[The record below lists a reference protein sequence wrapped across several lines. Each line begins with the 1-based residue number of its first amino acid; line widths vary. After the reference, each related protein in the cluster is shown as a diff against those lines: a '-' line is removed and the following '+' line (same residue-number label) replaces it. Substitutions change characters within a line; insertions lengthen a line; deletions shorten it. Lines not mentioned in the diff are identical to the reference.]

1 MRIIGYSTSGG
12 LASNIGFEETV
23 YRGVTELIERDAVN
37 IRWTSKIA
45 PEKIILDKRFSDKK
59 FNKFIDKSYRL
70 GETLTFYNH
79 SLDILVPVVSV
90 VQINQNYK
98 RYAFVAGGGVDVELE
113 KAMFSAFKE
122 YGQSLEP
129 ILFSLSSPKTSYA
142 NGMRRMLEVSP
153 EADIR
158 NLDHFFKIMSYY
170 GYENKI
176 GDLKSYLEDGKKI
189 KFSEYE
195 TKLRNKNNNSNKYKI
210 VCEELKKNNIDP
222 IYFDFTPKQMK
233 NNKIIKVFIPELA
246 PPYLHSKPFY
256 GHRRYYELPMKL
268 GYAEKKL
275 TYDELNKKAIPYP

>member
-1 MRIIGYSTSGG
+1 M
-12 LASNIGFEETV
+12 
-23 YRGVTELIERDAVN
+23 
-37 IRWTSKIA
+37 
-45 PEKIILDKRFSDKK
+45 
-59 FNKFIDKSYRL
+59 
-70 GETLTFYNH
+70 TFYNH

-210 VCEELKKNNIDP
+210 VCEELKKNCYATID
-222 IYFDFTPKQMK
+222 
-233 NNKIIKVFIPELA
+233 L
-246 PPYLHSKPFY
+246 
-256 GHRRYYELPMKL
+256 
-268 GYAEKKL
+268 
-275 TYDELNKKAIPYP
+275 